1 MPTLPT
7 QIGNYKIVRQLGS
20 GGMGTVY
27 LGQDPELDRPVA
39 IKVLRDQVHDP
50 EVLERFFREAR
61 AAAALRHP
69 NIITIY
75 ASGQHEFQPFMAM
88 EFVDGESLAEVIRRR
103 RPLTLSDK
111 LSYIEQ
117 ICAGVHFA
125 HRAGIIHRDIKP
137 ANLMIDREGVVR
149 ILDFGIARVAG
160 SGMTR
165 DGALIGTLNYMS
177 PEQMLGRPV
186 DRRSDIFAVGAVA
199 YELLCYHQ
207 AFKGGLDDGL
217 LQRLPHEDP
226 PRLRDLYPGIPAEL
240 EGIVTRALQKKP
252 DDRFADLAEMRAALV
267 NLRRH
272 LEAAASQETIVVGPD
287 APPPSRPSRASA
299 AAPTDSSSDDAL
311 GLLNQPRETRDL
323 SIQQHLAE
331 VRLHLERGDSVKA
344 TRLLQQVLAVDPTNE
359 TARGLLLRL
368 EQAVRPTLVVG
379 TGPAGGSATAAAAGT
394 LPSGTQAVRP
404 RRRTLVLAASAVAV
418 VAIAAAVPW
427 LMSPDEAPSAPTP
440 VDSPS
445 VDAGTPPDPT
455 VRGGSDSASGSPP
468 DNGTGVVAPA
478 SEGASARGSGGA
490 LPDGRGTPAG
500 RSGGAATTTQNAAAN
515 SAPGPRPPAPA
526 PPPAPVVAPPRTE
539 VIVPDAGLQD
549 LLARATS
556 MYTSGDLAGALEVLA
571 RNPSSLDDQ
580 RISDVAGRVAG
591 AALDLMGSAEKNAVA
606 GKASDLAADTFRAA
620 AEVGA
625 RAESA
630 RQRNAYVEAGRQALV
645 ARDGYQRAAVEA
657 AARRNQPPVVPAPA
671 PPALGAA
678 PVINPF
684 EREKVGLTATLGRF
698 QAAYRD
704 RDIKALL
711 QVFPS
716 LQREAQQR
724 IERSFRDCRA
734 FDVSFD
740 DMRFLMDAANPTRA
754 QVTVRSTYVCT
765 PRTNQRPVPAAQ
777 QDIFF
782 LQKRGEVWF
791 IDRTG
796 SVD

>member
-88 EFVDGESLAEVIRRR
+88 EFVDGKSLAEVIRRR

-137 ANLMIDREGVVR
+137 ANLMVDREGVVR

-199 YELLCYHQ
+199 YELLCYQQ

-272 LEAAASQETIVVGPD
+272 LEAAAGQETIVVGPD
-287 APPPSRPSRASA
+287 APPPSRPSRAST

-331 VRLHLERGDSVKA
+331 ARLHLERGDSVKA
-344 TRLLQQVLAVDPTNE
+344 TRLLQQILAVDPTNE

-379 TGPAGGSATAAAAGT
+379 TGPAGGSATAPAAGALPGGT
-394 LPSGTQAVRP
+394 LAVRP
-404 RRRTLVLAASAVAV
+404 RRRTLVLAASAAAV
-418 VAIAAAVPW
+418 LAIAVAVPW
-427 LMSPDEAPSAPTP
+427 LMSSDEAPPAPTL

-445 VDAGTPPDPT
+445 VDAGPPPAPT
-455 VRGGSDSASGSPP
+455 VRGRSDSTSGSPA
-468 DNGTGVVAPA
+468 DNTAGAGAPA
-478 SEGASARGSGGA
+478 KEDAARGEGGGA
-490 LPDGRGTPAG
+490 LTDGRGTQAG
-500 RSGGAATTTQNAAAN
+500 RSGRAATTAQTAAAN

-526 PPPAPVVAPPRTE
+526 PPPAPVVEPPRT
-539 VIVPDAGLQD
+539 VPDAGLQD

-606 GKASDLAADTFRAA
+606 GKASDLAAETFRAA
-620 AEVGA
+620 AEAGA

-657 AARRNQPPVVPAPA
+657 AARRNQPPAAAAVAAPAPA
-671 PPALGAA
+671 AA
-678 PVINPF
+678 PVISPLD
-684 EREKVGLTATLGRF
+684 REKVGLTAALGRF

-704 RDIKALL
+704 RDVKALL

-740 DMRFLMDAANPTRA
+740 DMRFLTDAANPTRA